1 MLKIG
6 LTGGIG
12 SGKTTVTQ
20 YFETL
25 GVPVIDAD
33 EISRQL
39 VKPGLPAYETIIH
52 TFGDDVLNANGELD
66 RSKLRTLIFL
76 DAEKKRT
83 LESILHPL
91 IRKTISEN
99 IEKLDSAYC
108 IISIPLLIET
118 NQLSLVDRVLVVD
131 VDPQVQISRTQKRD
145 GDDRRQIES
154 IIRSQVNREDR
165 CAVADDI
172 LDNSGEIEQLKQNI
186 DKLHLQYLDLLRKP
200 I

>member
-25 GVPVIDAD
+25 GIPVVDAD

-39 VKPGLPAYETIIH
+39 VKPGLQAYETIVQ
-52 TFGDDVLNANGELD
+52 TFGHEVLNEHGELD
-66 RSKLRTLIFL
+66 RSKLRALIFS
-76 DAEKKRT
+76 DAEKKLT

-91 IRKTISEN
+91 IRQEISQQVQN
-99 IEKLDSAYC
+99 LVSDYC
-108 IISIPLLIET
+108 IISIPLLLET
-118 NQLSLVDRVLVVD
+118 NQMSLVDRVLVVD
-131 VDPQVQISRTQKRD
+131 VDPQTQIKRTHERD
-145 GDDRRQIES
+145 GDDRSQIEA
-154 IIRSQVNREDR
+154 IIRNQVSREGR

-172 LDNSGEIEQLKQNI
+172 LDNSGDIKQLQMNI
-186 DKLHLQYLDLLRKP
+186 DKLHLKYLDLLRKSN
-200 I
+200 